1 MTTEKNNADNEVEE
15 STEEVVEEVV
25 VEAEEA
31 PAVEAA
37 EEVVADVAVE
47 EPEVARTPRST
58 TSAPQNRAELNSH
71 TTDRHAH
78 NAQNR

>member
-1 MTTEKNNADNEVEE
+1 MTTEKNNANDDNEVEE
-15 STEEVVEEVV
+15 STEEVVEEAV

-31 PAVEAA
+31 PA
-37 EEVVADVAVE
+37 EEVVAE

-58 TSAPQNRAELNSH
+58 TSAPQNRAELTGH
-71 TTDRHAH
+71 ATDRHAH

>member
-15 STEEVVEEVV
+15 STEEVVEEAV

-31 PAVEAA
+31 PA
-37 EEVVADVAVE
+37 EEVLAE
-47 EPEVARTPRST
+47 EPEGARTPRST

>member
-15 STEEVVEEVV
+15 STEEVVEEAV

-31 PAVEAA
+31 PA
-37 EEVVADVAVE
+37 EEGGAE

-58 TSAPQNRAELNSH
+58 TSAPQNRAELTGH
-71 TTDRHAH
+71 ATDRHAH